1 MGEERGQGAFVRFVR
16 GSVHKCVINPC
27 ANHRGGCRL
36 ITTVDATV
44 EPILVAVKMLQE
56 EHSEEDIVDLVK
68 EMEIMKAVGGHVNI
82 FNLIGACNQPS

>member
-1 MGEERGQGAFVRFVR
+1 M
-16 GSVHKCVINPC
+16 
-27 ANHRGGCRL
+27 
-36 ITTVDATV
+36 ITTADATV